1 MHRAIQTKP
10 SPGLPPC
17 LRWRGKNKIAE
28 PSPDFYNDKQCI
40 GPKALTLY
48 PQRKL
53 GPPNVL
59 ITCLAEPRHSCLH
72 SQPWSALGVGECLE
86 FLVAVPLTRGG
97 TVQRLASGGSDM
109 PSILPHC
116 LNLLSGP
123 CTQVIIKYLG
133 NPITV
138 NEMMAGSVNL
148 TVPSPLLFLPLL
160 GSTF

>member
-1 MHRAIQTKP
+1 MHRAIQTEP
-10 SPGLPPC
+10 SPGFPPC
-17 LRWRGKNKIAE
+17 LRWRGKNQTAE
-28 PSPDFYNDKQCI
+28 PPPGFYNDKQCI

-59 ITCLAEPRHSCLH
+59 ITCLFEPRHFCLY
-72 SQPWSALGVGECLE
+72 SQPRSTLGLGKCLE
-86 FLVAVPLTRGG
+86 FLLAVPLTREG
-97 TVQRLASGGSDM
+97 TTQRLASGRSDM
-109 PSILPHC
+109 PSILHQC
-116 LNLLSGP
+116 LSLSSGP
-123 CTQVIIKYLG
+123 CTQVIIKYFE

-148 TVPSPLLFLPLL
+148 TVPSLLFLPLL